1 MYQDDDPLSYALKS
15 THCGWNHGVLA
26 SVEFVRPSPKPRK
39 AISLIGRPLN
49 AQRVAHDRQPLRP
62 GDQQALMFHFAF
74 HLAFHFGREN
84 RKMKHPF
91 PKTQFAQ
98 WFSRSTV
105 VFHLPFHLVFH
116 SARKTERNTQARI
129 ATASLSL
136 PVLTLLR
143 LATAFRPWLDHQQTG
158 EPVHGLLVLERGI
171 RSLPLTVLTRHELI
185 GRIIGLGRGP
195 ISLYMLQA
203 GIVGLPNVGK
213 STLFNALTAQE
224 AALAAN
230 YPFATI
236 EPNVGVV
243 AVPDGRLGVLKDL
256 NKAQKI
262 VPATVEFVDIAG
274 LVRGASKGEGL
285 GNQFLANIR
294 ETHAVIQVVR
304 CFEDENIIHVEG
316 SVDPIRDIETIQIE
330 LALADLASI
339 EKRKDKAGRSAKSGD
354 KDAKRELEIIEKIQP
369 VLEEGRPI
377 RAAAL
382 TDDEREIVRKWFLL
396 TSKPTIY
403 AANVDEGSLADPDSN
418 PHVLAVKK
426 HAAAE
431 NSDVVVICAKL
442 EAELVALEDAERA
455 EYLKDLGLESSG
467 VDKMIKAAYHMLG
480 LMSFLTAGEKEVR
493 AWTIPIGT
501 KAPQAAGEIHT
512 DIERGFI
519 RAEIIGYDDL
529 VACGSRKAAS
539 EKGLARLEGKE
550 YVMQDGDV
558 VDFRFNV

>member
-1 MYQDDDPLSYALKS
+1 
-15 THCGWNHGVLA
+15 
-26 SVEFVRPSPKPRK
+26 
-39 AISLIGRPLN
+39 
-49 AQRVAHDRQPLRP
+49 
-62 GDQQALMFHFAF
+62 
-74 HLAFHFGREN
+74 
-84 RKMKHPF
+84 
-91 PKTQFAQ
+91 
-98 WFSRSTV
+98 
-105 VFHLPFHLVFH
+105 
-116 SARKTERNTQARI
+116 
-129 ATASLSL
+129 
-136 PVLTLLR
+136 
-143 LATAFRPWLDHQQTG
+143 
-158 EPVHGLLVLERGI
+158 
-171 RSLPLTVLTRHELI
+171 
-185 GRIIGLGRGP
+185 
-195 ISLYMLQA
+195 MLQA

-243 AVPDGRLGVLKDL
+243 AVPDERLAVLEKM
-256 NKAQKI
+256 NKAQKT

-304 CFEDENIIHVEG
+304 CFEDENIVHVEG
-316 SVDPIRDIETIQIE
+316 TVDPIRDIETIQIE
-330 LALADLASI
+330 LALADLGSI
-339 EKRKDKAGRSAKSGD
+339 EKRKEKAVRGSKSGD
-354 KDAKRELEIIEKIQP
+354 KDAKRELEIIDRILP
-369 VLEEGRPI
+369 VLEEGRPV
-377 RAAAL
+377 RAANL
-382 TDDEREIVRKWFLL
+382 TDDERDIVRKWFLL

-403 AANVDEGSLADPDSN
+403 AANVDEATLADPASN
-418 PHVLAVKK
+418 PHVQKVIE
-426 HAAAE
+426 HAKTE
-431 NSDVVVICAKL
+431 NSDVVAICAKL
-442 EAELVALEDAERA
+442 EAELVALDPADRA
-455 EYLKDLGLESSG
+455 DYLKDLGLDSSG
-467 VDKMIKAAYHMLG
+467 VDKLIKAAYHMLG

-519 RAEIIGYDDL
+519 RAEIVSYDDL